1 MTKQTWRQALGD
13 AMPPTWRD
21 EIDVFER
28 EMELRRAGKFEEK
41 LFAETRLR
49 RGAYGQRYDNGQ
61 RHDGVKTRTL
71 EFPCGTLTKGPET
84 VWDAPGMVRIKIP
97 FGAMTTQQI
106 DTIAALSEE
115 YSDGISHVTTRQDIQ
130 LHFVHID
137 DTPDLMRRLAA
148 AGITTREACGNSVR
162 NITACPKA
170 GVCNDQ
176 SFDVSPYAQAMFL
189 FLLGHP
195 DVQDFGRKFKIA
207 LSGCKDHPC
216 GLTGLHDLGLI
227 AKRRIVDGKEER
239 GFEMVVGGGLGSVPQ
254 QAKVLSDFV
263 PEDEILPV
271 TQAISRVF
279 ARLGEKANRSRARIK
294 FLVQKLGIEEFKK
307 LVAEERKTLRADT
320 RWTEFVAE
328 ARKSKDEPN
337 RPGVPLAAGAQ
348 SAAFQAWRATNAA
361 PQAQAGYVIA
371 TVTCPLG
378 DLTGDQM
385 RAVANL
391 ARRYTGN
398 NSVRCTVDQNLVFRW
413 LSESDLPAFFAELER
428 IGLAKPGANTI
439 TDVTS
444 CPGTDTCKLGISSSR
459 GLAGELHE
467 RLYAI
472 RDTLPPEVQ
481 QLKIKASGCFNSC
494 GQHHIADLGFLGVA
508 RKVGQHRMPH
518 FQIVL
523 GGQMEGNASAYGLA
537 IGAVPSKRVPE
548 VVKRITEHYAANK
561 QPGEIFQ
568 AFIQRI
574 GKAKVRGLFEDLMDD
589 LPTFEQEPDM
599 YTDWAD
605 SRVYTTGDMG
615 TGECAGEIVPIAQFG
630 LAASERIAFDAQ
642 IRLDEGKPAEAA
654 QTAYKAMIEAAKALT
669 RERNLNLGNEPDEIV
684 SEFKKHLVE
693 TSLFRDQYAGDK
705 FAHYLFRVHGNG
717 FHSVDAEEA
726 SKRVQEATLFIDA
739 AHQCYERMG
748 QEQPRNGS

>member
-1 MTKQTWRQALGD
+1 MTKPTWREVLAD
-13 AMPPTWRD
+13 RMPAPWRD

-28 EMELRRAGKFEEK
+28 EMQLRSAGKFEEK

-49 RGAYGQRYDNGQ
+49 RGVYGQRYDNGQ

-97 FGAMTTQQI
+97 FGAMTAEQI

-130 LHFVHID
+130 LHFVHIA

-148 AGITTREACGNSVR
+148 VGITTREACGNSVR
-162 NITACPKA
+162 NVTACPRA

-227 AKRRIVDGKEER
+227 AVRRVVDGKEQR
-239 GFEMVVGGGLGSVPQ
+239 GFEMVVGGGLGSVPH
-254 QAKVLSDFV
+254 QAKLLGEFV
-263 PEDEILPV
+263 PEDEILPT
-271 TQAISRVF
+271 TQAVARVF

-294 FLVQKLGIEEFKK
+294 FLVQKVGIDEFRR
-307 LVAEERKTLRADT
+307 LVQEERKTLREDT
-320 RWTEFVAE
+320 RWTSYV
-328 ARKSKDEPN
+328 KDAHAWQDKPHK
-337 RPGVPLAAGAQ
+337 PGRALPAGDHG
-348 SAAFQAWRATNAA
+348 AAFAAWRATNVL
-361 PQAQAGYVIA
+361 PQAQAGYVLA

-378 DLTGDQM
+378 DLTADQM
-385 RAVANL
+385 RAL
-391 ARRYTGN
+391 AGISRRYGGN
-398 NSVRCTVDQNLVFRW
+398 NVRCTVDQNVVFRW
-413 LSESDLPAFFAELER
+413 LPEADLPEFFAELQEL
-428 IGLAKPGANTI
+428 GLALPGANTI
-439 TDVTS
+439 TDVTA

-459 GLAGELHE
+459 GLAAELHE
-467 RLYAI
+467 RLFAI
-472 RDTLPPEVQ
+472 REQLPKEVH

-494 GQHHIADLGFLGVA
+494 GQHHIADLGFLGVQ

-523 GGQMEGNASAYGLA
+523 GGQMEQNASSYGLA

-548 VVKRITEHYAANK
+548 VVKRITDHYVAHK
-561 QPGEIFQ
+561 QAGETFQ
-568 AFIQRI
+568 AFIKRV
-574 GKAKVRGLFEDLMDD
+574 GKAQIRALFQDLMDEI
-589 LPTFEQEPDM
+589 PSYEQEPDL

-605 SRVYTTGDMG
+605 SRAYTTGDLG
-615 TGECAGEIVPIAQFG
+615 TGECAGEIVPVAQFG

-642 IRLDEGKPAEAA
+642 IRLDEGQPLEAA
-654 QTAYKAMIEAAKALT
+654 QAAYRAMIEAAKALT
-669 RERNLNLGNEPDEIV
+669 RERNLNLGDDPNEIV
-684 SEFKKHLVE
+684 SEFKKHLVD
-693 TSLFRDQYAGDK
+693 TALFRDKYAGDK

-717 FHSVDAEEA
+717 FTVDAEEA
-726 SKRVQEATLFIDA
+726 NKRVQEATLFIDA

-748 QEQPRNGS
+748 QAPAPT